1 MYGGPKEIDMTKN
14 MGTIDRAVRVLIAI
28 IVAALYFT
36 GQIGG
41 VVAGVLGALSL
52 VFVLTSLMGSCP
64 LYLPFG
70 INTRKAA

>member
-1 MYGGPKEIDMTKN
+1 MTKN

-28 IVAALYFT
+28 IVAMLYFT

-41 VVAGVLGALSL
+41 VLAGVLGALSL